1 MILDGNR
8 IVPHRARFGKGS
20 SGSLVIRLRA
30 IGYGRKYYVPTAG
43 GAAELVRSERAWH
56 ELTAT
61 VTVTVTVT
69 VTRTLARTTS
79 RLVPDDGPSLPTAEE
94 PR

>member
-8 IVPHRARFGKGS
+8 IVPHQARFGKGS
-20 SGSLVIRLRA
+20 SSSLVIRLRA
-30 IGYGRKYYVPTAG
+30 ISSGRKYYVPTAG
-43 GAAELVRSERAWH
+43 GTAELARSERAWH
-56 ELTAT
+56 EPTA
-61 VTVTVTVT
+61 TVT

>member
-20 SGSLVIRLRA
+20 SSSLVIRLRA
-30 IGYGRKYYVPTAG
+30 IAFGRKYYVPTAG
-43 GAAELVRSERAWH
+43 GTAELARSERAWH
-56 ELTAT
+56 ELTA
-61 VTVTVTVT
+61 T

-79 RLVPDDGPSLPTAEE
+79 RLVPDDGPSLPTAEG

>member
-8 IVPHRARFGKGS
+8 IVPHQARFGKGS

-30 IGYGRKYYVPTAG
+30 IGSGRKYYVPTAG

-69 VTRTLARTTS
+69 RTLARTTS
-79 RLVPDDGPSLPTAEE
+79 RLVPDDGPSLPTAAE